1 MKSGCSRFFPGASKS
16 AGADLALQ
24 STQGQIALIS
34 RGRGTLVN
42 CNIPGVR
49 FGSPPAKL
57 PAPSQGALKEDVGV
71 FMESCTW

>member
-34 RGRGTLVN
+34 RGFVFLNRSATE
-42 CNIPGVR
+42 PRRPEVR
-49 FGSPPAKL
+49 FSRCLRVSVAKRALQLFPAGIL
-57 PAPSQGALKEDVGV
+57 
-71 FMESCTW
+71 